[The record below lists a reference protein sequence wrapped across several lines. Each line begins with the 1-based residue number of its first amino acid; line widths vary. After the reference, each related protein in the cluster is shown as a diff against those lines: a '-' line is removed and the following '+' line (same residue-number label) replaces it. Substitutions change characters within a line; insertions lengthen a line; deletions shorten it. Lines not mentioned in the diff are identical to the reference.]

1 MPNARRFFGRSDQ
14 LRLGVEPPLEAV
26 RLVVVDRKDVAVVQ
40 VLDPHEQVLALHLTL
55 RRVRHRCG
63 GGTGRLLPTR
73 SLPLRLLELRP
84 GQVLRPREVLGRL
97 HDGRRFGLLGQ
108 PCLLTALLRLPF
120 GLPELGQGRHRG
132 FDDRRHGRFH
142 LHRLRDD
149 RRGLLHDRRHGARDG
164 RGVAVVRET
173 TGTGAAL
180 HGISRLAGHPGTV
193 SETRLGRALDENVLS
208 RGEQSWTSSVRSK
221 LDFCSGGVDRGG
233 DGERVEGTLTG
244 VTASFRHYNAL
255 ATYLVFV
262 LSLALA
268 LLISRKNLWHKIV
281 LYSIVLLLTFSL
293 ILTFSRAGWFAF
305 IFSMILMLTLSRR
318 IGRFI
323 PVLIF
328 FAVVIFAV
336 PDLRERF
343 VFTFQKGGDTDRLVV
358 WRAAI
363 EMIKDNPFLGK
374 GIGTFMA
381 YFHKYAP
388 PALYVRYAHNCYLQ
402 IWAESGIF
410 SLLAF
415 LSFLAL
421 LLIKGIR
428 KYLENRDYFI
438 LGLVC
443 GIFAFLFHSFFD
455 TQFYSLQLSVLFWV
469 MAGVLNSMIRTETIG

>member
-1 MPNARRFFGRSDQ
+1 MSLSFYWRWCVVRVDALTQKF
-14 LRLGVEPPLEAV
+14 LGFEFI
-26 RLVVVDRKDVAVVQ
+26 
-40 VLDPHEQVLALHLTL
+40 
-55 RRVRHRCG
+55 RHR
-63 GGTGRLLPTR
+63 PM
-73 SLPLRLLELRP
+73 
-84 GQVLRPREVLGRL
+84 VKV
-97 HDGRRFGLLGQ
+97 
-108 PCLLTALLRLPF
+108 
-120 GLPELGQGRHRG
+120 
-132 FDDRRHGRFH
+132 
-142 LHRLRDD
+142 
-149 RRGLLHDRRHGARDG
+149 
-164 RGVAVVRET
+164 
-173 TGTGAAL
+173 
-180 HGISRLAGHPGTV
+180 I
-193 SETRLGRALDENVLS
+193 
-208 RGEQSWTSSVRSK
+208 
-221 LDFCSGGVDRGG
+221 
-233 DGERVEGTLTG
+233 ERVEGTLTG